1 MGLDLTGRRAV
12 VSGASVGIG
21 AETVRVLA
29 EHGAD
34 VAFCARGAEAV
45 DALAA
50 SLADAPGSV
59 RGYAVDL
66 QDADATAAF
75 GDAVEADLGAPDILV
90 NNVGASPSRNF
101 LFMSD
106 DDWMSLFELNV
117 MAAVRLTR
125 RFLPA
130 MREQQ
135 WGRVVMM
142 NTAAAKYPG
151 AAIIDYS
158 ATKGALAVATKALA
172 RKYAADGVLINSIAP
187 GRIRTEM
194 WERTARE
201 VAESRGHGD
210 VEAVFTERSKDIPIG
225 RFGRSDEIANVVL
238 FLCSDLATYV
248 AGATIDV
255 DGGLGSYVY

>member
-1 MGLDLTGRRAV
+1 MSLDLSGRRAV

-29 EHGAD
+29 EHGAA
-34 VAFCARGAEAV
+34 VAFCARSAGAV
-45 DALAA
+45 DDLAA
-50 SLADAPGSV
+50 GLARAPGSV
-59 RGYAVDL
+59 RGYVADL
-66 QDADATAAF
+66 QDAAATEAF
-75 GDAVEADLGAPDILV
+75 CDVVEADLGPPDILV

-101 LFMSD
+101 LHMSD
-106 DDWMSLFELNV
+106 EDWFSLFELNV

-130 MREQQ
+130 MRAQG

-151 AAIIDYS
+151 PAIIDYS

-172 RKYAADGVLINSIAP
+172 RKYAADNVLINSIAP
-187 GRIRTEM
+187 GRVRTEM

-201 VAESRGHGD
+201 VAEARGHGD
-210 VEAVFTERSKDIPIG
+210 VEAVFTERSGDIPIG
-225 RFGRSDEIANVVL
+225 RFGRPDEIANVVL

-255 DGGLGSYVY
+255 DGGLGSHVY

>member
-34 VAFCARGAEAV
+34 VACCARGAEAL
-45 DALAA
+45 DALVA
-50 SLADAPGSV
+50 SLADAPGTV
-59 RGYAVDL
+59 RGYRVDL

-75 GDAVEADLGAPDILV
+75 CDAVEADLGAPDILV

-101 LFMSD
+101 LHMSD

-130 MREQQ
+130 MRAQR

-172 RKYAADGVLINSIAP
+172 RKYAADGVLVNSIAP

-201 VAESRGHGD
+201 VAAARGSDD
-210 VEAVFTERSKDIPIG
+210 VEAVFTERAKDIPIG
-225 RFGRSDEIANVVL
+225 RFGAADEIANVVL